1 MAILTRPEPNWA
13 IRPFR
18 LDDAPAARRLI
29 EAVWHEHFHDH
40 PDSFVRDFIYSR
52 LSDVD
57 NAEAVYVDRA
67 LFLCAVAETA
77 IVGTGAINRLD
88 DRECEMVR
96 MFVAPI
102 YRGRGIARAIA
113 DGLISF
119 ARSAGYD
126 RIRLSSNSALTVSH
140 RLYESMGFQPAAPW
154 DPGGETYSRYYALQL

>member
-1 MAILTRPEPNWA
+1 MAILTRPKASWT

-18 LDDAPAARRLI
+18 LDDAPDARRLI

-40 PDSFVRDFIYSR
+40 PDSFVRDFIYSH

-57 NAEAVYVDRA
+57 NAEAVYADRA

-77 IVGTGAINRLD
+77 IVGTGAIKRLD

-102 YRGRGIARAIA
+102 YRDRGIARAIA

-126 RIRLSSNSALTVSH
+126 RIRLSSNSALTISH
-140 RLYESMGFQPAAPW
+140 RLYESMGFQSTAPW